1 MAKTFLGVGVN
12 FPVGPPAI
20 AADRETKGAIAA
32 ASYEESVR
40 QSVWIVLGTAKGERV
55 MRPDF
60 GCGIYDLV
68 FEPTTPGTLGKISQ
82 AVRNDLLRFEP
93 RIEVID
99 VQVTP
104 ENDPELGQKLLIS
117 LDYRVRTTNNV
128 FNLVY
133 PFYLERSA
141 G

>member
-1 MAKTFLGVGVN
+1 
-12 FPVGPPAI
+12 
-20 AADRETKGAIAA
+20 
-32 ASYEESVR
+32 
-40 QSVWIVLGTAKGERV
+40 

>member
-1 MAKTFLGVGVN
+1 MSKPFLGRGLG
-12 FPVGPPAI
+12 FPITLNNNGDLQS
-20 AADRETKGAIAA
+20 AD
-32 ASYEESVR
+32 YEESVR
-40 QSVWIVLGTAKGERV
+40 QSILIILGTARGERV

-68 FEPTTPGTLGKISQ
+68 FEMKTAGTAGRISQ
-82 AVRNDLLRFEP
+82 EVQEALLRFEP
-93 RIEVID
+93 RIDVIN

-104 ENDPELGQKLLIS
+104 QSDDEGEKLFIGIE
-117 LDYRVRTTNNV
+117 YQVRATNNV

>member
-1 MAKTFLGVGVN
+1 MAKSFLGRGLG
-12 FPVGPPAI
+12 FPI
-20 AADRETKGAIAA
+20 SLNAAHALQSAE
-32 ASYEESVR
+32 YEESVR
-40 QSVWIVLGTAKGERV
+40 QSVLIILGTARGERV

-68 FEPTTPGTLGKISQ
+68 FELKTAGTAGRISQ
-82 AVRNDLLRFEP
+82 EVQEALLRFEP
-93 RIEVID
+93 RIDVLN

-104 ENDPELGQKLLIS
+104 QSDGNGETLLIQV
-117 LDYRVRTTNNV
+117 DYQVRATNNV

-133 PFYLERSA
+133 PFYLERSP

>member
-1 MAKTFLGVGVN
+1 
-12 FPVGPPAI
+12 
-20 AADRETKGAIAA
+20 
-32 ASYEESVR
+32 
-40 QSVWIVLGTAKGERV
+40 

-68 FEPTTPGTLGKISQ
+68 FELKTAGTAGRISQ
-82 AVRNDLLRFEP
+82 EVQEALLRFEP
-93 RIEVID
+93 RIDVLN

-104 ENDPELGQKLLIS
+104 QSDGNGETLLIQV
-117 LDYRVRTTNNV
+117 DYQVRATNNV

-133 PFYLERSA
+133 PFYLERSP